1 MTLKQKLHIALDIA
15 MTILL
20 IVAHAYR
27 IIGNVA
33 HEWIGVSVFV
43 LFIAHNVINFR
54 WYKNIGKGAY
64 TARRVIMTT
73 VNALLILTMATL
85 FVTGFMQSRI
95 VLSFLNLPGSML
107 LRQIH
112 TTAAYWGSPLIGI
125 HIGLH
130 WGMYRRGTSAFGL
143 GGRFTKFISKNRLI
157 ICITRILAFL
167 FAVFGVWSSFD
178 RDMFSK
184 LFLGFSFDY
193 WSEERPAV
201 LFFVVTLSVM
211 AVYVFMAYY
220 TLKMWECRGRKSVNP
235 KPSKVGQK

>member
-1 MTLKQKLHIALDIA
+1 MNRALAVRIIIDLCL
-15 MTILL
+15 TIFLL
-20 IVAHAYR
+20 CAHAYR
-27 IIGNVA
+27 ITGDIA

-73 VNALLILTMATL
+73 INILLALTMATL
-85 FVTGFMQSRI
+85 FVTGFMQSRV

-112 TTAAYWGSPLIGI
+112 TTAAYWGLPLIGI

-130 WGMYRRGTSAFGL
+130 WGM
-143 GGRFTKFISKNRLI
+143 FTKFISKNRLI
-157 ICITRILAFL
+157 ICIMRILAFL
-167 FAVFGVWSSFD
+167 FAVLGVWSSFD

-193 WSEERPAV
+193 WSGERPAV
-201 LFFVVTLSVM
+201 LFFVVTLSIM
-211 AVYVFMAYY
+211 AVYVFATYY
-220 TLKMWECRGRKSVNP
+220 TLKICRKDKEGA
-235 KPSKVGQK
+235 

>member
-1 MTLKQKLHIALDIA
+1 MTLKQKLRVVIDIA

-20 IVAHAYR
+20 IAAHAYR
-27 IIGNVA
+27 IIGDIV

-43 LFIAHNVINFR
+43 LFIAHNVINYR

-73 VNALLILTMATL
+73 VNVLLALTMATL

-95 VLSFLNLPGSML
+95 VFSFFFLFVSML
-107 LRQIH
+107 LRQIY
-112 TTAAYWGSPLIGI
+112 TTAAYWGLPLIGI
-125 HIGLH
+125 YIGLH
-130 WGMYRRGTSAFGL
+130 WGM
-143 GGRFTKFISKNRLI
+143 FTRFISENRLI
-157 ICITRILAFL
+157 ICIMRILAFL

-201 LFFVVTLSVM
+201 LFFVETLSVM
-211 AVYVFMAYY
+211 GIYVFIIYY
-220 TLKMWECRGRKSVNP
+220 FIKLISWLKNK
-235 KPSKVGQK
+235 

>member
-1 MTLKQKLHIALDIA
+1 MTLKQKLCIALDIA

-20 IVAHAYR
+20 VVAYAYR
-27 IIGNVA
+27 IIGDIA

-43 LFIAHNVINFR
+43 LFIAHNFINSR
-54 WYKNIGKGAY
+54 WYKNIGRGAY
-64 TARRVIMTT
+64 TARRVILTT
-73 VNALLILTMATL
+73 VNALLALTMVTL

-95 VLSFLNLPGSML
+95 ILSFLNLPGSMV

-112 TTAAYWGSPLIGI
+112 TTAAYWGLPLIGV

-130 WGMYRRGTSAFGL
+130 WGI
-143 GGRFTKFISKNRLI
+143 FTKFISKNRLI

-178 RDMFSK
+178 RDLFSK

-201 LFFVVTLSVM
+201 LFFVVTLSIM

-220 TLKMWECRGRKSVNP
+220 TLKILECRRRNGVSTKPP
-235 KPSKVGQK
+235 KVD

>member
-1 MTLKQKLHIALDIA
+1 MTLRQKLRVVIDIA

-20 IVAHAYR
+20 IAAHAYR
-27 IIGNVA
+27 IVGNVA

-43 LFIAHNVINFR
+43 LFIAHNAINFH

-73 VNALLILTMATL
+73 VNALLALTMATL
-85 FVTGFMQSRI
+85 FVTGFIQSRVI
-95 VLSFLNLPGSML
+95 LSFLNLSGSML

-112 TTAAYWGSPLIGI
+112 TTAAYWGLPLIGV

-130 WGMYRRGTSAFGL
+130 WGM
-143 GGRFTKFISKNRLI
+143 FTKFISKDRI
-157 ICITRILAFL
+157 IIFILRILAFL
-167 FAVFGVWSSFD
+167 FAVFGVWSSFY

-201 LFFVVTLSVM
+201 LFFVVTLSIM

-220 TLKMWECRGRKSVNP
+220 TLKIWECRKRKEKRNNVRYSRTTC
-235 KPSKVGQK
+235 

>member
-1 MTLKQKLHIALDIA
+1 MNGTLTVRIIIDLCL
-15 MTILL
+15 TILL
-20 IVAHAYR
+20 LCAHAYR

-33 HEWIGVSVFV
+33 HEWIGVSVLV

-54 WYKNIGKGAY
+54 WYKNIGRGAY
-64 TARRVIMTT
+64 TARRVILTT
-73 VNALLILTMATL
+73 VNALLALTMATL
-85 FVTGFMQSRI
+85 FVTGFMQSRVI
-95 VLSFLNLPGSML
+95 LSFLNLSGSMI

-112 TTAAYWGSPLIGI
+112 TTAAYWGLPLIGV

-130 WGMYRRGTSAFGL
+130 WGMYWRGTSAFGL
-143 GGRFTKFISKNRLI
+143 GGRFTRFISENRLI
-157 ICITRILAFL
+157 IGILRILAFL

-201 LFFVVTLSVM
+201 LFFVVTLSII
-211 AVYVFMAYY
+211 AVYVFATYY
-220 TLKMWECRGRKSVNP
+220 TLKMWECRRRNDVSM
-235 KPSKVGQK
+235 KPPKVGQK